1 MISRPE
7 LRPSLRRTTTFRLTM
22 YYSLTLLVGVIAL
35 VSLIYWQIATYL
47 VHQADNNVQG
57 QMRSLLYVKT
67 DDMPKEL
74 DRLAIG
80 DVRDVYSLGLFG
92 ADGKHLGG
100 DVETLPKD
108 LQFNGKPYELYAPG
122 FQRGSRALARRLPH
136 GQILFVGYD
145 TKTLSRL
152 RSILLNA
159 LVWSGALI
167 VLGGLAVGTFLGYK
181 PLRRVGILQVV
192 SQRIA
197 EGDLSQ
203 RLPVS
208 RRGDELDM
216 LSALVNQMME
226 EVERLLDNVKSIG
239 DNVAHDLRTPLN
251 TLRMQLHRTLE
262 QWGQASPEK
271 QQVRL
276 EKALT
281 ATDLLLRRFRALQRI
296 AEIDSQARQ
305 AGMSHF
311 SPGELLQEMFE
322 NYEAVAEEAGIRL
335 TLSMDQAPPL
345 QADREML
352 MEALMNL
359 LDNAL
364 KFTPAGGTIELRL
377 VRIDHR
383 TRIEVQDNGPG
394 IVEHERESVLL
405 RFDRGQHTQNIPG
418 NGLGLAIV
426 AAVARTHR
434 FQLALEDAAPG
445 LRVVFSTTEGS

>member
-1 MISRPE
+1 MIPRPR
-7 LRPSLRRTTTFRLTM
+7 LRPGLRRTTTFRLTL

-47 VHQADNNVQG
+47 VRQADNNVQG
-57 QMRSLLYVKT
+57 QMRSLLYVGT
-67 DDMPKEL
+67 EDMPKEL

-80 DVRDVYSLGLFG
+80 DLRDVYSIGLFG

-108 LQFNGKPYELYAPG
+108 LQLNGKPYELYMPG
-122 FQRGSRALARRLPH
+122 LQRGSRGLAKRLPH

-159 LVWSGALI
+159 LVWSGTLI
-167 VLGGLAVGTFLGYK
+167 ILGGLAVGTFLGYK
-181 PLRRVGILQVV
+181 PLRRVGILQLV

-208 RRGDELDM
+208 KRGDELDM
-216 LSALVNQMME
+216 LSALVNQMMQ
-226 EVERLLDNVKSIG
+226 EVERLLENVKSVG

-251 TLRMQLHRTLE
+251 TLRMQLHRALE
-262 QWGQASPEK
+262 QWGQATPEK
-271 QQVRL
+271 QQLRL

-281 ATDLLLRRFRALQRI
+281 STDLLLRRFRALQRI
-296 AEIDSQARQ
+296 AEIDSHARR
-305 AGMSHF
+305 AGMHYF
-311 SPGELLQEMFE
+311 APEDLLTEMFE
-322 NYEAVAEEAGIRL
+322 NYEAVAEEVGIRL
-335 TLSMDQAPPL
+335 TVSIDPCPL
-345 QADREML
+345 LLADREML

-364 KFTPAGGTIELRL
+364 KFTPTGGKIALRL
-377 VRIDHR
+377 LNIDKQ
-383 TRIEVQDNGPG
+383 TRIEVEDNGPG
-394 IVEHERESVLL
+394 IAEHERQIVLL
-405 RFDRGQHTQNIPG
+405 KFSRCQHTQNVPG
-418 NGLGLAIV
+418 DGLGLAIV
-426 AAVARTHR
+426 AAVARTHG
-434 FQLALEDAAPG
+434 FQLSLEDAAPG
-445 LRVVFSTTEGS
+445 LRVVFSAAQDS

>member
-1 MISRPE
+1 MMLRPD

-35 VSLIYWQIATYL
+35 VILIYWQIATYL
-47 VHQADNNVQG
+47 VRQADNNVQG
-57 QMRSLLYVKT
+57 QMRSLLYVSA

-80 DVRDVYSLGLFG
+80 DLRDVYSIGWFG

-108 LQFNGKPYELYAPG
+108 LQLNGKPYELYMPG
-122 FQRGSRALARRLPH
+122 LQRGSRGLAKRMPH

-152 RSILLNA
+152 RTILLNA
-159 LVWSGALI
+159 LMWSGTLI
-167 VLGGLAVGTFLGYK
+167 ILGGLAVGTFLGYK

-226 EVERLLDNVKSIG
+226 EVERLLDNVKSVG

-262 QWGQASPEK
+262 QWGQASPDK
-271 QQVRL
+271 QQERL
-276 EKALT
+276 EKALI

-296 AEIDSQARQ
+296 AEIDSHARR
-305 AGMSHF
+305 AGMRYF
-311 SPGELLQEMFE
+311 PPEALLAELFE
-322 NYEAVAEEAGIRL
+322 NYEAVAEEAGIVL
-335 TLSMDQAPPL
+335 TLSIQDAPL
-345 QADREML
+345 LKADREML
-352 MEALMNL
+352 VEALMNL
-359 LDNAL
+359 LDNAI
-364 KFTPAGGTIELRL
+364 KFTPSGGAIALRL
-377 VRIDHR
+377 VRADKR
-383 TRIEVQDNGPG
+383 TRIEVEDNGPG
-394 IVEHERESVLL
+394 IAEHERQSALL
-405 RFDRGQHTQNIPG
+405 KFGRCQHTQNMPG
-418 NGLGLAIV
+418 DGLGLAIV
-426 AAVARTHR
+426 AAVVRTHD
-434 FQLALEDAAPG
+434 FQLSLEDAAPG
-445 LRVVFSTTEGS
+445 LRVVIEG